1 MSLAGRKLKL
11 ETLDCLAQACSNMPR
26 DEPKKILM
34 VDDDV
39 ALLRIVREA
48 LTSCLRCEVDTSP
61 NPEYGFE
68 LALKKTYDL
77 LIFDFSMPII
87 DGAMLFF
94 LIGKVYDNA
103 TPPRVVPP
111 LLLISG
117 KGDEKRAQ
125 ELLKEPGV
133 RGLIAKP
140 FSMNRLL
147 DKARECVPG
156 LEAIQ

>member
-1 MSLAGRKLKL
+1 MA
-11 ETLDCLAQACSNMPR
+11 EA
-26 DEPKKILM
+26 EPKKILM

-61 NPEYGFE
+61 KPEYGFE
-68 LALKKTYDL
+68 LALKKRYDL
-77 LIFDFSMPII
+77 LIFDFSMPMI

-94 LIGKVYDNA
+94 LIGKVYNLA
-103 TPPRVVPP
+103 QPPRIVPP

-117 KGDEKRAQ
+117 KADEDRAQ
-125 ELLKEPGV
+125 DLLKEPGV

-140 FSMNRLL
+140 FSMNRLME
-147 DKARECVPG
+147 KARECVPG
-156 LEAIQ
+156 IEALP

>member
-1 MSLAGRKLKL
+1 
-11 ETLDCLAQACSNMPR
+11 
-26 DEPKKILM
+26 M

-77 LIFDFSMPII
+77 FIFDFSMPMI

-103 TPPRVVPP
+103 APPRVVPP

-117 KGDEKRAQ
+117 KADEKRAQ

-140 FSMNRLL
+140 FSVNRLME
-147 DKARECVPG
+147 KARECVPG
-156 LEAIQ
+156 MELLS

>member
-1 MSLAGRKLKL
+1 MG
-11 ETLDCLAQACSNMPR
+11 EP
-26 DEPKKILM
+26 EPKKILM

-48 LTSCLRCEVDTSP
+48 LSSCLRCEVDTSP

-77 LIFDFSMPII
+77 LIFDFSMPMI

-94 LIGKVYDNA
+94 LIGKVYENGK
-103 TPPRVVPP
+103 PPRMVPP
-111 LLLISG
+111 LILISG
-117 KGDEKRAQ
+117 KGDEARAQ

-133 RGLIAKP
+133 RGLVAKP
-140 FSMNRLL
+140 FSVNRLL
-147 DKARECVPG
+147 DKVKECVPG
-156 LEAIQ
+156 MESRL

>member
-1 MSLAGRKLKL
+1 
-11 ETLDCLAQACSNMPR
+11 MP
-26 DEPKKILM
+26 EGPPKRILM

-39 ALLRIVREA
+39 GLLRIVREA

-77 LIFDFSMPII
+77 LIFDFSMPMI
-87 DGAMLFF
+87 DGAMLFS
-94 LIGKVYDNA
+94 LISKVYDHA
-103 TPPRVVPP
+103 SPPRVVPP

-117 KGDEKRAQ
+117 KADESRAQ

-133 RGLIAKP
+133 RGLVAKP
-140 FSMNRLL
+140 FSVNRLME
-147 DKARECVPG
+147 KVKECVPG
-156 LEAIQ
+156 MEPLS